1 MNGTQIKIF
10 ITGGSGFIGKNLI
23 EYLTKINTNQNK
35 YLLFYPGHAELDL
48 LDAEKIYRYVCDN
61 DIDQIVH
68 CANIGGSRKTAYDV
82 GQTDVVYK
90 NLRMFFNLLRASEK
104 VKRIIV
110 FGTGAEYDRRFY
122 KPRMS
127 EEYFD
132 AHVPE
137 DAYGFSKYVISKY
150 IEESDKVVNL
160 RLFGVFGKY
169 EEYEYKFIS
178 NAIVKN
184 LFGLPIVIN
193 QNVYFDYLYINDLLR
208 MVECFLD
215 LNRQFKH
222 KIFNAVR
229 GETIDLLTVAQ
240 KINQISERP
249 SEIIVKNPGLN
260 IEYSASNGRL
270 LSELGDFQ
278 YTPLEEALRELYAW
292 YKGKLPEIDRETIE
306 EDNYIKYCRT
316 KKQN

>member
-1 MNGTQIKIF
+1 MNKNKKF
-10 ITGGSGFIGKNLI
+10 NVLITGGRGFIGKNLV
-23 EYLTKINTNQNK
+23 EYLSKKTEGNLT
-35 YLLFYPGHAELDL
+35 LFYPYHSELEL
-48 LDAEKIYRYVCDN
+48 LDDEKVYEFVVKK
-61 DIDQIVH
+61 DINVIIH
-68 CANIGGSRKTAYDV
+68 CASVGGSRKTNYND
-82 GQTDVVYK
+82 GKTDVAAK
-90 NLRMFFNLLRASEK
+90 NLRMFFNLARCIDKVEK
-104 VKRIIV
+104 MIH
-110 FGTGAEYDRRFY
+110 FGTGAEYDMRHY
-122 KPRMS
+122 KPKMP
-127 EEYFD
+127 EDYFGTY
-132 AHVPE
+132 VPE
-137 DAYGFSKYVISKY
+137 DPYGFSKYVISKY
-150 IEESDKVVNL
+150 IENSEKIVCL

-184 LFGLPIVIN
+184 LFGLPIIIN

-208 MVECFLD
+208 MIECFLD

-229 GETIDLLTVAQ
+229 GGTIDLLTIAQ
-240 KINQISERP
+240 KINQISEKP

-260 IEYSASNGRL
+260 IEYSASNRRL

-278 YTPLEEALRELYAW
+278 YTPIEEALRELFAW
-292 YKGKLPEIDRETIE
+292 YKGKLPEIDRGTIE